1 MVALSPV
8 PGDKVATGWRERI
21 ELLKLTGLLGEPND
35 CARYALERSR
45 RTATSGRDCG
55 RNKIPH
61 KHTEKTK

>member
-8 PGDKVATGWRERI
+8 PGDKVATGRRERI